1 MQSYSIPIPN
11 EKAATYKVVTFIISL
26 INLIAFV
33 YVLLRA
39 DEKMPIIFISGLLFS
54 LAAVLLFVAR
64 RYFAGLKVVQP
75 AVFILISSFCW
86 IFTGIYLLGI
96 LLFSFSVISLLTSK
110 ALVITFNEE
119 GILYPSFPVKMIGW
133 QEVDFVMLKDDI
145 LTIELKN
152 NKLMQFTLESEDA
165 GLLDAGEF
173 NAYCARQQVA

>member
-39 DEKMPIIFISGLLFS
+39 DEKMRTIFLTGLLCS
-54 LAAVLLFVAR
+54 LVAVSLFVTY
-64 RYFAGLKVVQP
+64 RYYAKFKWVNPV
-75 AVFILISSFCW
+75 VFILISSLCW
-86 IFTGIYLLGI
+86 ILAGIYVLGI
-96 LLFSFSVISLLTSK
+96 LLFTFSIISLYTSK
-110 ALVITFNEE
+110 ALVITFNDE

-133 QEVDFVMLKDDI
+133 QEVDFVILKDDI

-152 NKLMQFTLESEDA
+152 NKLMQFTLESEVA
-165 GLLDAGEF
+165 ALLDAGEF
-173 NAYCARQQVA
+173 NAYCANQRVA